1 MNRSTG
7 DIIDE
12 LLVLGARAG
21 LEADLARLIERW
33 DARLVRHA
41 AHLLGDANAGADAAQ
56 EAWLKIVKR
65 IGTLRDPSRFGPWA
79 VRITTNICRDAQRRE
94 RRERRGVSGAAG
106 VDPDLV
112 AAEAAGGRAD
122 EIGRLRV
129 ALGRLPGEQ
138 RALLSLR
145 YTDRLGLAEIA
156 RVLGVPVGTVKSR
169 LHTVRAELRSSLG
182 GPDDRATETE
192 RK

>member
-1 MNRSTG
+1 MDRSTG

-21 LEADLARLIERW
+21 RKTDLARLIERW

-41 AHLLGDANAGADAAQ
+41 AHMLGDADAGADAAQ
-56 EAWLKIVKR
+56 DAWLKIVRR

-79 VRITTNICRDAQRRE
+79 VRITTNVCRDAR
-94 RRERRGVSGAAG
+94 RRGKRAKASSSG
-106 VDPDLV
+106 VDPDRV
-112 AAEAAGGRAD
+112 ASDSTTDGSD
-122 EIGRLRV
+122 IDRLR
-129 ALGRLPGEQ
+129 AELGRLPGEQ

-169 LHTVRAELRSSLG
+169 LHAARAELRRSLG
-182 GPDDRATETE
+182 GPEEETTQM
-192 RK
+192 KGHGP